1 MRRPSSPLTGSQGF
15 INTNN
20 DSAERYGMLT
30 EFATVLVFITLG
42 AVTVALMLFV
52 SRLLQPRNPTP
63 VKLSTYECGEVPFGS
78 SWVQFNIR
86 FYVIALIFIIFDVE
100 VALLYPW
107 AVVFRKLGLLAF
119 VEAFIFIVILLA
131 GLAYLWKEGD
141 LDWVRTMQETPE
153 RKGAK

>member
-1 MRRPSSPLTGSQGF
+1 
-15 INTNN
+15 
-20 DSAERYGMLT
+20 MLAD
-30 EFATVLVFITLG
+30 FATVLVFMVLG
-42 AVTVALMLFV
+42 AVTVALMLGI
-52 SRLLQPRNPTP
+52 SRLLHPRNPTS

-86 FYVIALIFIIFDVE
+86 FYVVALIFLIFDVE

-107 AVVFRKLGLLAF
+107 AVVFRRLGLLAF

-141 LDWVRTMQETPE
+141 LDWVRTVQDFPSPKEG
-153 RKGAK
+153 K

>member
-1 MRRPSSPLTGSQGF
+1 
-15 INTNN
+15 
-20 DSAERYGMLT
+20 MLAD
-30 EFATVLVFITLG
+30 FATVLVFIILG
-42 AVTVALMLFV
+42 GVTVALMLGI
-52 SRLLQPRNPTP
+52 SRLLHPRNPTP

-86 FYVIALIFIIFDVE
+86 FYVVALIFIIFDVE

-107 AVVFRKLGLLAF
+107 AVVFKRLGLLAF

-141 LDWVRTMQETPE
+141 LDWVRTLQEPPA
-153 RKGAK
+153 AKEGK

>member
-1 MRRPSSPLTGSQGF
+1 
-15 INTNN
+15 
-20 DSAERYGMLT
+20 MLT
-30 EFATVLVFITLG
+30 EFATVLVFIVMG
-42 AVTVALMLFV
+42 AVTVALMLGI

-107 AVVFRKLGLLAF
+107 AVVFQRLGLLAF
-119 VEAFIFIVILLA
+119 IEAFVFIFILMA

-141 LDWVRTMQETPE
+141 LDWVRTMQQPPSP
-153 RKGAK
+153 KAGK

>member
-1 MRRPSSPLTGSQGF
+1 
-15 INTNN
+15 
-20 DSAERYGMLT
+20 MLAQ
-30 EFATVLVFITLG
+30 FATVLVFILLG
-42 AVTVALMLFV
+42 AVTVALMLGV
-52 SRLLQPRNPTP
+52 SRLLQPRNPTA

-86 FYVIALIFIIFDVE
+86 FYVVALVFIIFDVE

-107 AVVFRKLGLLAF
+107 AVIFQRLGLLAF

-141 LDWVRTMQETPE
+141 LDWVRTLQETAPRE
-153 RKGAK
+153 ESR

>member
-1 MRRPSSPLTGSQGF
+1 
-15 INTNN
+15 
-20 DSAERYGMLT
+20 MLAD
-30 EFATVLVFITLG
+30 FATVLVFIVLG
-42 AVTVALMLFV
+42 AVTVALMLGI
-52 SRLLQPRNPTP
+52 SRLLHPRNPTS

-86 FYVIALIFIIFDVE
+86 FYVVALIFLIFDVE

-107 AVVFRKLGLLAF
+107 AVVFRRLGLLAF

-141 LDWVRTMQETPE
+141 LDWVRTVQDFPSPKEG
-153 RKGAK
+153 K

>member
-1 MRRPSSPLTGSQGF
+1 
-15 INTNN
+15 
-20 DSAERYGMLT
+20 MLGN
-30 EFATVLVFITLG
+30 FATVFVFILLG
-42 AVTVALMLFV
+42 AVTVALMLGI
-52 SRLLQPRNPTP
+52 SRLIQPRNPTP

-86 FYVIALIFIIFDVE
+86 FYVVALIFLIFDVE

-107 AVVFRKLGLLAF
+107 AVVFKRLGLLAF

-141 LDWVRTMQETPE
+141 LDWVRTLQKTPA
-153 RKGAK
+153 AKEGK